1 MPTLQPNQP
10 PSLHPSQPPAA
21 RQSGDRITACLI
33 VQNEQDH
40 LAGALESVSFCD
52 EALVVDGGSTD
63 GTVEIARGAGARVIE
78 NPWPGYAAQRNV
90 ALDASDT
97 EWVLE
102 IDADERV
109 SPRLRESIETL
120 LSSASPEVEIAVCP
134 LRNLFLGAPLD
145 RSAKYPAYRAR
156 VFRRGAYRHDETRA
170 VHEGVEP
177 CERPAVLAGDLE
189 HELAGTVGE
198 ALSDAWRY
206 ARLESQ
212 HVLPS
217 GRSAYATGIVLR
229 PAAKW
234 AYRLILD
241 AGWRD
246 GWRGLFKLTL
256 DSLSDALVW
265 TLVLAGKHS
274 EPAQATVVQ
283 AADAQA
289 ADMQDP
295 NQQAA
300 AVKREA
306 HFGRRPVGP
315 PKVVALAD
323 RGAPAQAARRWLAGL
338 KAAGIDVALI
348 TAESRSGYDSGFGE
362 AHLSSMETPTTEI
375 PERSVRGLH
384 PVAIMRAL
392 DIEMQLR
399 TIDSVVPVGRRARL
413 ICHVLPPTLR
423 PEIGGLTAEA
433 GEDLAV
439 ELAYAAVSTA
449 RST

>member
-1 MPTLQPNQP
+1 
-10 PSLHPSQPPAA
+10 
-21 RQSGDRITACLI
+21 
-33 VQNEQDH
+33 VQNELDH

-52 EALVVDGGSTD
+52 ETIVVDGGSTD
-63 GTVEIARGAGARVIE
+63 GTVEVARRSGARVIQ

-90 ALDASDT
+90 ALDAAET
-97 EWVLE
+97 EWILE

-120 LSSASPEVEIAVCP
+120 LSSAPSEVEIAVCP

-156 VFRRGAYRHDETRA
+156 VFRRGVYHHDETRA
-170 VHEGVEP
+170 VHEGIEP
-177 CERPAVLAGDLE
+177 RERPAVLAGDLE

-212 HVLPS
+212 HVRPS
-217 GRSAYATGIVLR
+217 GHAAYATGIALR

-234 AYRLILD
+234 AYRLIVD

-246 GWRGLFKLTL
+246 GWRGVLKLTL
-256 DSLSDALVW
+256 DALSDALVW
-265 TLVLAGKHS
+265 TLVLTGEHR
-274 EPAQATVVQ
+274 EPGPAPARAADTQT
-283 AADAQA
+283 ADAQV
-289 ADMQDP
+289 ADTQDP
-295 NQQAA
+295 NPQATA
-300 AVKREA
+300 IKHEA

-315 PKVVALAD
+315 PKVVALAGL
-323 RGAPAQAARRWLAGL
+323 GAPAQAARRWLAGL

-348 TAESRSGYDSGFGE
+348 TSEGHSSYDSDTSEG
-362 AHLSSMETPTTEI
+362 AHLTSVQPPKTGI
-375 PERSVRGLH
+375 PERSVPGLH
-384 PVAIMRAL
+384 PVGIMHAL

-399 TIDSVVPVGRRARL
+399 TIDAVVPVGRHARL
-413 ICHVLPPTLR
+413 ICHMLPPTLR
-423 PEIGGLTAEA
+423 PEIGGLTAQ
-433 GEDLAV
+433 GSEDLAV